1 MYDVSYREGRQL
13 AEIAAKPE
21 EKARLIKQLIEKKVS
36 EGTMQVAAPPPPPCS
51 VHSTCTD
58 SPLWPTVYVML
69 STCLQYSTWRA
80 RLISSRARSI
90 LDGQRVTTHTEA
102 CM

>member
-36 EGTMQVAAPPPPPCS
+36 EGTMQVAAPPP
-51 VHSTCTD
+51 T
-58 SPLWPTVYVML
+58 ML
-69 STCLQYSTWRA
+69 STFYLHRLTTLAHRVRDAEYMPAIQYRE
-80 RLISSRARSI
+80 
-90 LDGQRVTTHTEA
+90 GQTD
-102 CM
+102 